1 MHNELEI
8 IHDYVEAGFRV
19 FPLYSIEPSGKCGC
33 GDDGCEAV
41 GKHPIASSWQ
51 KTPDWSDEQLQNM
64 LDHLIKT
71 GFGVLVGQRIVVD
84 IDPRNG
90 GDESYARLCKALGAD
105 LKERSKHWVQT
116 GGGGA
121 HIFFNRPEGAFVQ
134 TLPEYPGIDFKTTG
148 FVVGCGSL
156 HASGALYER
165 GKGYP
170 QDVGDAPDALLD
182 LLRKRTHTR
191 AVVNGFEVD
200 ITVQDLREML
210 KFYSDSNDYE
220 TWIHVGMALHHSTQG
235 GDDGYQLWRDW
246 SSTSEK
252 YNEAGMPKKWHSFG
266 KSHNPITLGSLIHWA
281 EQAGYVRPVTFQ
293 VGGDAPPEPTK
304 GTALPF
310 DASHCDPIRPP
321 GLTGKI
327 AAWIDEQG
335 FYPRQRLSCMASIMA
350 VGNAAGIYWQED
362 VTGVSLNLL
371 SLCVAGSGTGKE
383 AVQEAFFEIMRHAGL
398 AACVHGDIKS
408 KQEITRNLIEHQ
420 PALYLTDEIG
430 EILRTIEN
438 AKKRGGAAYLEGV
451 TGDILKIFTKAHSV
465 LPVAGDVRRD
475 LLEKLGRDIQQLEKQ
490 LDDAAGSADEKTA
503 ARAPFIEAELEARQR
518 LREMIRSGGGLPQPF
533 LSMLG
538 FTTLDSLEPAL
549 SVEMAKN
556 GFLNRAFIIE
566 ERETNPKPNPR
577 FKRSPF
583 PYENE
588 IKGIATGGSFDASH
602 KGRIEHYGSR
612 RVIRTEGPAN
622 TLLGA
627 LQEWQWHFAE
637 HHKVTTGYEALA
649 RRAYEFISKVSA
661 ILAIADG
668 GVRTL
673 EHVEWAA
680 AFVKWDIDEKIRL
693 ISYVDSNDSTDVSG
707 VADGLASRVISICQ
721 DPQYPSVIA
730 QRLARRKGVTRENV
744 TQLLDSMVGSGALSW
759 EGAKL
764 VAAAR

>member
-19 FPLYSIEPSGKCGC
+19 FPLYSIEPGGKCGC

-41 GKHPIASSWQ
+41 GKHPVASSWQ

-64 LDHLIKT
+64 LEHLVKT
-71 GFGVLVGQRIVVD
+71 GFGVLVGQRLIVD

-90 GDESYARLCKALGAD
+90 GDESYARLCKALGVD
-105 LKERSKHWVQT
+105 LKEYSKHWVQT

-121 HIFFNRPEGAFVQ
+121 HIFFSRPEGAFVQ
-134 TLPEYPGIDFKTTG
+134 SLPEYPGIDFKTTG

-156 HASGALYER
+156 HVSGALYER

-170 QDVGDAPDALLD
+170 QDVSSAPDALLD
-182 LLRKRTHTR
+182 ILRKRTHTR

-200 ITVQDLREML
+200 ITIQDLREML

-220 TWIHVGMALHHSTQG
+220 TWIQVGMALHHSTQG
-235 GDDGYQLWRDW
+235 GDDGYQLWCEW

-293 VGGDAPPEPTK
+293 VGSDAPLEPDK

-310 DASHCDPIRPP
+310 DASHCDPIKPP

-327 AAWIDEQG
+327 ATWIDEQG

-362 VTGVSLNLL
+362 ITGVSLNLL

-490 LDDAAGSADEKTA
+490 LDDAAGSADEKAA

-566 ERETNPKPNPR
+566 ERETNPRPNPR
-577 FKRSPF
+577 FKRGPF

-588 IKGIATGGSFDASH
+588 IKGIAIGGSFDTSS
-602 KGRIEHYGSR
+602 KGRIEYYGAR
-612 RVIRTEGPAN
+612 RVVRTEGPAKA
-622 TLLGA
+622 LLEA

-637 HHKVTTGYEALA
+637 HHKTTTGYEALA

-693 ISYVDSNDSTDVSG
+693 IRYVDSNDNTDVTG

-721 DPQYPSVIA
+721 EPQYPSVIA
-730 QRLARRKGVTRENV
+730 QRLTRRKGVTRENV
-744 TQLLDSMVGSGALSW
+744 AQLLDSMVASGALSK

-764 VAAAR
+764 VAVAR